1 MRRYSKL
8 SYVDLLKYLIVK
20 QALFGKKICKKWIRI
35 ANYTNK
41 RSTKMLLIYTD
52 QDLHPFQ
59 LVDENVRIQSKFFI
73 LSFFLSFFPSFVLW
87 FFRFFSLLVL
97 LYVCAFLSFS
107 RFFRL
112 SVLLF
117 VCSFL
122 SFFRSDFAIYRNSKH
137 SYTHV
142 CSKCKIDR
150 AINGL
155 RKLPRCSRSLH
166 L

>member
-1 MRRYSKL
+1 M
-8 SYVDLLKYLIVK
+8 
-20 QALFGKKICKKWIRI
+20 QKWIRI

-59 LVDENVRIQSKFFI
+59 LVDENVRTESKFFI
-73 LSFFLSFFPSFVLW
+73 LSFFRSFVLKL
-87 FFRFFSLLVL
+87 FRFFYLLVL
-97 LYVCAFLSFS
+97 LYVCAFLSFY

-122 SFFRSDFAIYRNSKH
+122 SFFRSDFAIYRSSKH